1 MPWVKSNLVCVAA
14 VIALQTQIAQ
24 AQGDLLDA
32 DGIADAI
39 VSMTSRVWTG
49 PRTPA
54 PVPAARPGSASQTMG
69 SPYALLRVHADPEVS
84 RGSMR
89 MALNALEQARSRLD
103 AMGWPWPISD
113 GDLGGGP
120 DLDLYLSSALP
131 PDAYSDGGAIWSYLD
146 RASTFAVVSPA
157 TPDGKLEACA
167 TAAYVEALL
176 MSIDPG
182 EARTWRR
189 ATAAWLTW
197 ELTGRFGCE
206 DALPRQQ
213 AEPYRS
219 WVAGAAGDGAGGA
232 LLLSYL
238 SARHDAVPGR
248 FVRDV
253 WGLASQRTWEGVG
266 LRADPDLWS
275 AIETA
280 VDRSGDRLVDN
291 IEELAVL
298 RWFVGRGD
306 RADAVV
312 ACLDRDAMVPI
323 SREMKRLPTRV
334 VASQPLS
341 TFGSAY
347 LIMDASTWGDERHL
361 RAWLQGEYGVR
372 WSFVAIQLDGRGR
385 EIRRI
390 AAPHSD
396 TTPRA
401 YLPVELDAATQTLLF
416 VVTNLANG
424 LPDADEADVSE
435 RAFALI
441 VDREVSRPQSKRSA
455 N

>member
-1 MPWVKSNLVCVAA
+1 MPRVKSNLVCLVA
-14 VIALQTQIAQ
+14 VIALQTQIAR

-32 DGIADAI
+32 DGIAEAI

-49 PRTPA
+49 PRTPT
-54 PVPAARPGSASQTMG
+54 PVAVRRPGAASQRIC
-69 SPYALLRVHADPEVS
+69 SPYALLCVHADPGVS
-84 RGSMR
+84 QRSMR
-89 MALNALEQARSRLD
+89 IALSALEQARSRLD
-103 AMGWPWPISD
+103 IMGWPWPISD

-120 DLDLYLSSALP
+120 DLDLYLSRALV
-131 PDAYSDGGAIWSYLD
+131 PDAYSDGMAIWAYFD

-157 TPDGKLEACA
+157 TPDGRLEACA
-167 TAAYVEALL
+167 TAAYVDALL
-176 MSIDPG
+176 MSMDPG
-182 EARTWRR
+182 EARKWRR

-197 ELTGRFGCE
+197 ELTGELGCNGT
-206 DALPRQQ
+206 LRRQQ

-219 WVAGAAGDGAGGA
+219 WVAGAAGDGTGGA

-238 SARHDAVPGR
+238 SARHDAVPGE

-275 AIETA
+275 AIQSA

-298 RWFVGRGD
+298 RWFVGRSD
-306 RADAVV
+306 RADAAIASV
-312 ACLDRDAMVPI
+312 DPDAMVPI

-334 VASQPLS
+334 VASQPLG

-347 LIMDASTWGDERHL
+347 MTMEASTWGEERRL
-361 RAWLQGEYGVR
+361 RAWLRGEYGVH
-372 WSFVAIQLDGRGR
+372 WSFVALQLDRRGQ

-390 AAPHSD
+390 AAPHSG
-396 TTPRA
+396 TTPHA
-401 YLPVELDAATQTLLF
+401 YLPIELDDAAQTLLF
-416 VVTNLANG
+416 IVTNLANG
-424 LPDADEADVSE
+424 LPDADEPEVSE
-435 RAFALI
+435 RAFELI
-441 VDREVSRPQSKRSA
+441 VDRVDP
-455 N
+455 

>member
-1 MPWVKSNLVCVAA
+1 MPRVKSNLVWV
-14 VIALQTQIAQ
+14 VVVVALQTQIAQ

-32 DGIADAI
+32 DGIAEAI

-54 PVPAARPGSASQTMG
+54 PVPAARPGSASQSMG
-69 SPYALLRVHADPEVS
+69 SPHALLHVHADLGVN
-84 RGSMR
+84 RRSMR
-89 MALNALEQARSRLD
+89 IALGALEQARGQLD

-131 PDAYSDGGAIWSYLD
+131 PDAYSDGMAIWSYLD
-146 RASTFAVVSPA
+146 RASTFAVVSPV
-157 TPDGKLEACA
+157 TPDDKLEACA

-197 ELTGRFGCE
+197 ELTGEFGCD
-206 DALPRQQ
+206 DALLLQQ

-238 SARHDAVPGR
+238 SARHDAAPGQ

-275 AIETA
+275 AIDTA

-312 ACLDRDAMVPI
+312 AFLDRDAMVPI

-334 VASQPLS
+334 VASQPLA

-347 LIMDASTWGDERHL
+347 LIMDASIWGEERRL
-361 RAWLQGEYGVR
+361 RAWLQGEYGVH
-372 WSFVAIQLDGRGR
+372 WSFVALQLDGRGQ

-390 AAPHSD
+390 AAPHSG

-401 YLPVELDAATQTLLF
+401 YLPIELDDAAERLLF

-424 LPDADEADVSE
+424 LPDADEAEVHE
-435 RAFALI
+435 RAFELI
-441 VDREVSRPQSKRSA
+441 VDRADP
-455 N
+455 

>member
-1 MPWVKSNLVCVAA
+1 MR
-14 VIALQTQIAQ
+14 IAL
-24 AQGDLLDA
+24 G
-32 DGIADAI
+32 
-39 VSMTSRVWTG
+39 
-49 PRTPA
+49 
-54 PVPAARPGSASQTMG
+54 
-69 SPYALLRVHADPEVS
+69 
-84 RGSMR
+84 
-89 MALNALEQARSRLD
+89 ALEQARGQLD

-131 PDAYSDGGAIWSYLD
+131 PDAYSDGMAIWSYLD
-146 RASTFAVVSPA
+146 RASTFAVVSPV
-157 TPDGKLEACA
+157 TPDDKLEACA

-197 ELTGRFGCE
+197 ELTGEFGCD
-206 DALPRQQ
+206 DALLLQQ

-238 SARHDAVPGR
+238 SARHDAAPGQ

-275 AIETA
+275 AIDTA

-312 ACLDRDAMVPI
+312 AFLDRDAMVPI

-334 VASQPLS
+334 VASQPLA

-347 LIMDASTWGDERHL
+347 LIMDASVWGEERRL
-361 RAWLQGEYGVR
+361 RAWLQGEYGVH
-372 WSFVAIQLDGRGR
+372 WSFVALQLDGRGH

-390 AAPHSD
+390 AAPHSG

-401 YLPVELDAATQTLLF
+401 YLPIELDDATERLLF

-424 LPDADEADVSE
+424 LPDADEAEVHQ
-435 RAFALI
+435 RAFELI
-441 VDREVSRPQSKRSA
+441 VDRA
-455 N
+455 DL

>member
-1 MPWVKSNLVCVAA
+1 MPRVKSNLVCVAL

-32 DGIADAI
+32 DGIAEAI

-54 PVPAARPGSASQTMG
+54 PDPVARPRNASQSMG
-69 SPYALLRVHADPEVS
+69 SPYALLRVHADPGVS
-84 RGSMR
+84 RRSMR
-89 MALNALEQARSRLD
+89 QALSALDHARGRLD
-103 AMGWPWPISD
+103 AMGWPWPIPD

-120 DLDLYLSSALP
+120 DLDLYLSTALP
-131 PDAYSDGGAIWSYLD
+131 PGAYSDGMAIWSYFD
-146 RASTFAVVSPA
+146 RASTFAVLGPA
-157 TPDGKLEACA
+157 TPEGKLDACA
-167 TAAYVEALL
+167 TAAYVDALL
-176 MSIDPG
+176 LSIDPG
-182 EARTWRR
+182 EARNWRR

-197 ELTGRFGCE
+197 ELTGELGCDE
-206 DALPRQQ
+206 ALSRQQ

-238 SARHDAVPGR
+238 SARHDAVPGQ

-275 AIETA
+275 AIESA
-280 VDRSGDRLVDN
+280 VDRSGDRLVNN

-312 ACLDRDAMVPI
+312 ASLDRDAKVPI
-323 SREMKRLPTRV
+323 SRKMKRLPTRL
-334 VASQPLS
+334 VASQPLA

-347 LIMDASTWGDERHL
+347 LIMDASTWGDERRL
-361 RAWLQGEYGVR
+361 RAWLKGEYGVH
-372 WSFVAIQLDGRGR
+372 WSFVALQLDGRGN

-390 AAPHSD
+390 AAPHSG
-396 TTPRA
+396 TTPSA
-401 YLPVELDAATQTLLF
+401 YLPIELDDATQRLLF

-424 LPDADEADVSE
+424 LPDADEPDVSE
-435 RAFALI
+435 RAFELI
-441 VDREVSRPQSKRSA
+441 VDRVDPGPQSKRSA

>member
-1 MPWVKSNLVCVAA
+1 MPRVKSNLVCVVV

-32 DGIADAI
+32 DGIAEAI

-54 PVPAARPGSASQTMG
+54 PVPAPRPGSASQSMG
-69 SPYALLRVHADPEVS
+69 SPYALLHVHADSGVK
-84 RGSMR
+84 RRSMR
-89 MALNALEQARSRLD
+89 IALGALEQARGQLD

-131 PDAYSDGGAIWSYLD
+131 PDAYSDGMAIWSYLD
-146 RASTFAVVSPA
+146 RASTFAVVSPV
-157 TPDGKLEACA
+157 TPDDKLEACA

-197 ELTGRFGCE
+197 ELTGEFGCD
-206 DALPRQQ
+206 DALLLQQ

-238 SARHDAVPGR
+238 SARHDAAPGQ

-275 AIETA
+275 AIDTA

-312 ACLDRDAMVPI
+312 AFLDRDAMVPI

-334 VASQPLS
+334 VASQPLA

-347 LIMDASTWGDERHL
+347 LIMDASVWGEERRL
-361 RAWLQGEYGVR
+361 RAWLQGEYGVH
-372 WSFVAIQLDGRGR
+372 WSFVALQLDGRGH

-390 AAPHSD
+390 AAPHSG

-401 YLPVELDAATQTLLF
+401 YLPIELDDATERLLF

-424 LPDADEADVSE
+424 LPDADEAEVHQ
-435 RAFALI
+435 RAFELI
-441 VDREVSRPQSKRSA
+441 VDRADP
-455 N
+455 